1 MSKKTYNSGEPS
13 LGLELEE
20 ETATEQKDPVTVL
33 GLTFAN
39 DDERRE
45 YFRAELR
52 RKLPEL
58 RNIEGFP
65 IGEDDDII
73 ALSDPPYYTAC
84 PNPWLNDFIAEWE
97 AEKKDLEAKGLRKTD
112 FEVTEPYSADVS
124 EGKNNPIYNAH
135 SYHTK
140 VPHPAI
146 MRYILHYTQPGDIIF
161 DGFCGTGMTGVAA
174 NMCEDVAQVNSLS
187 MNNVKVGARHSIC
200 SDISPIASLIAAN
213 YNLSFYPSVFERE
226 ANNIL
231 DKVEK
236 EFGWMYETF
245 ISSQKFTINNVVWSD
260 VFLCPNCGE
269 EICLWDYFVNPLKE
283 EVLDSTKCRKCG
295 VTISKKNLIKKFHT
309 VYDKVLEDSISIIET
324 RPCQIYCSGNK
335 TKEADQL
342 DTDKLQQIE
351 DSLDFSYH
359 TERLP
364 EGDESRRNDKVGIY
378 TPILHLTKLYLPFKN
393 L

>member
-236 EFGWMYETF
+236 NSGGCMRLL
-245 ISSQKFTINNVVWSD
+245 S
-260 VFLCPNCGE
+260 
-269 EICLWDYFVNPLKE
+269 
-283 EVLDSTKCRKCG
+283 VLR
-295 VTISKKNLIKKFHT
+295 NL
-309 VYDKVLEDSISIIET
+309 
-324 RPCQIYCSGNK
+324 P
-335 TKEADQL
+335 
-342 DTDKLQQIE
+342 
-351 DSLDFSYH
+351 
-359 TERLP
+359 
-364 EGDESRRNDKVGIY
+364 
-378 TPILHLTKLYLPFKN
+378 
-393 L
+393 

>member
-187 MNNVKVGARHSIC
+187 MNNVKVGARIIRKTKNS
-200 SDISPIASLIAAN
+200 
-213 YNLSFYPSVFERE
+213 SFK
-226 ANNIL
+226 N
-231 DKVEK
+231 EK
-236 EFGWMYETF
+236 
-245 ISSQKFTINNVVWSD
+245 
-260 VFLCPNCGE
+260 
-269 EICLWDYFVNPLKE
+269 
-283 EVLDSTKCRKCG
+283 
-295 VTISKKNLIKKFHT
+295 SKKEVDVAIT
-309 VYDKVLEDSISIIET
+309 VS
-324 RPCQIYCSGNK
+324 NK
-335 TKEADQL
+335 D
-342 DTDKLQQIE
+342 I
-351 DSLDFSYH
+351 
-359 TERLP
+359 
-364 EGDESRRNDKVGIY
+364 V
-378 TPILHLTKLYLPFKN
+378 
-393 L
+393 